1 MKNMKKIYVIAAMM
15 LVTMPLAAQETYE
28 NAKIAQEDL
37 NGTARYV
44 GMGGAMEALGAD
56 LSTIST
62 NPAGI
67 GLFRKSNVN
76 ISFGLVSQDNAKSV
90 MGGNKTNMSFDQA
103 GFVYSSRTGKTSY
116 LNLAFNF
123 HKSRN
128 FNMILSAAAPLQ
140 NASLNKLTYDKGINE
155 LVYPQQKG
163 VDLFV
168 RDAEGRVVGY
178 NHQPDFSQYPY
189 QSCNQLDDM
198 LANGYN
204 FAGLY
209 DVDTEQKI
217 GDIWTYDNANSYQ
230 FDRAHKG
237 YIGVY
242 DFNISGNINNRV
254 YLGITVGLH
263 DVHYKH
269 TSEYT
274 DFMHTAEMT
283 RDYSLTVADSRE
295 ITGTGFDVK
304 AGIIFR
310 PVETSPFRIGLS
322 VSTPTFYELRTS
334 NTTTIFDSDG
344 NSMSSRNINDANNGR
359 CNYKFKLYTPWK
371 FGASLGHTIGTQV
384 ALGLSYEYADYGSMD
399 TRVITGEYYDYW
411 SNSRSTE
418 SRSDKVMNDHTEGT
432 LKGVH
437 TLKLGGEYKPV
448 KDVALRLGYNY
459 VSSMYKK
466 DGFKDGSLDS
476 YGTYVA
482 SATDFTN
489 WEDTHRITLGAGY
502 TYEKFNVSL
511 AYQYSMTKGTFYPF
525 MSYTDT
531 YVSDCNNIVDGVSV
545 KNNRH
550 QLLLTLGYTF

>member
-1 MKNMKKIYVIAAMM
+1 MKKLLMMAALVIG
-15 LVTMPLAAQETYE
+15 TMPMAAQETYE

-56 LSTIST
+56 ISTIST

-67 GLFRKSNVN
+67 GLFRKSNINV
-76 ISFGLVSQDNAKSV
+76 SFGLVSQADATNAV
-90 MGGNKTNMSFDQA
+90 GGNKTNASFDQV
-103 GFVYSSRTGKTSY
+103 GFVYSVRTGKSSF
-116 LNLAFNF
+116 LNMAFNF

-140 NASLNKLTYDKGINE
+140 NASLNKLTYNKGNYGA
-155 LVYPQQKG
+155 VYPQKSG
-163 VDLFV
+163 VDIFL
-168 RDAEGRVVGY
+168 RDDAGEIIDY
-178 NHQPDFSQYPY
+178 NHQPDFNQYPY
-189 QSCNQLDDM
+189 YSCNQIDDM

-204 FAGLY
+204 WTTGG
-209 DVDTEQKI
+209 Q
-217 GDIWTYDNANSYQ
+217 WTYDDAQRYQ

-237 YIGVY
+237 YIGEY

-254 YLGITVGLH
+254 YLGLTVGLH

-269 TSEYT
+269 YSEYT

-304 AGIIFR
+304 LGVIFR

-322 VSTPTFYELRTS
+322 VATPTFYDLRTS
-334 NTTTIFDSDG
+334 NNTYITDSDG

-359 CNYKFKLYTPWK
+359 SSYKFKLYTPWK
-371 FGASLGHTIGTQV
+371 FGLSLGHTIGTQI
-384 ALGLSYEYADYGSMD
+384 ALGASYEYADYSAMD
-399 TRVITGEYYDYW
+399 TRNITGRYYDSWTGTY
-411 SNSRSTE
+411 SDNSS
-418 SRSDKVMNDHTEGT
+418 SDKVMNDHTEIT

-437 TLKLGGEYKPV
+437 TLKLGAEFKPD
-448 KDVALRLGYNY
+448 KDIALRIGYNY
-459 VSSMYKK
+459 VSPMYRS
-466 DGFKDGSLDS
+466 DGFKNGSLDS
-476 YGTYVA
+476 QGSYVA

-489 WEDTHRITLGAGY
+489 WEGTNRITVGGGY
-502 TYEKFNVSL
+502 TVDHFNISL
-511 AYQYSMTKGTFYPF
+511 AYQYSTTKGTFYPF
-525 MSYTDT
+525 MSYTDN
-531 YVSDCNNIVDGVSV
+531 YFYNDDNIVDGVSV

-550 QLLLTLGYTF
+550 QVLLTLVYTF

>member
-1 MKNMKKIYVIAAMM
+1 MKKIFAIAAMM
-15 LVTMPLAAQETYE
+15 VATMPLAAQETYE
-28 NAKIAQEDL
+28 NAKIAMEDL

-56 LSTIST
+56 ISTIST

-67 GLFRKSNVN
+67 GLFRKSNVSL
-76 ISFGLVSQDNAKSV
+76 SFGLVSQADATSV
-90 MGGNKTNMSFDQA
+90 MGGNKTNASFDQI
-103 GFVYSSRTGKTSY
+103 GFVYSARTNKTSY

-128 FNMILSAAAPLQ
+128 FDMILSAAAPLQ
-140 NASLNKLTYDKGINE
+140 NASLNKLTYDKGICE
-155 LVYPQQKG
+155 LVYPQQAG
-163 VDLFV
+163 VDLYV
-168 RDAEGRVVGY
+168 KNEQGQIVGY
-178 NHQPDFSQYPY
+178 NHQPDFSKYPY
-189 QSCNQLDDM
+189 PSCNQLDDM

-204 FAGLY
+204 WAGLY
-209 DVDTEQKI
+209 DMETDQRI
-217 GDIWTYDNANSYQ
+217 GGIWTYDDANRYQ

-237 YIGVY
+237 YIGEY

-254 YLGITVGLH
+254 YLGVTVGIH

-269 TSEYT
+269 YSEYT

-322 VSTPTFYELRTS
+322 VASPTFYELRTS
-334 NTTTIFDSDG
+334 NYTYITDSDG
-344 NSMSSRNINDANNGR
+344 NTMNSNSINDARNGR
-359 CNYKFKLYTPWK
+359 TSYKFKLYTPWK
-371 FGASLGHTIGTQV
+371 FGFSLGHTIGTQV
-384 ALGLSYEYADYGSMD
+384 ALGASYEYADYGSID
-399 TRVITGEYYDYW
+399 TRVITGEYYSYW
-411 SNSRSTE
+411 NDSYSTE
-418 SRSDKVMNDHTEGT
+418 SKSDKEMNAHTERT

-437 TLKLGGEYKPV
+437 TLKLGAEYKPIP
-448 KDVALRLGYNY
+448 DVALRIGYNY
-459 VSSMYKK
+459 VSPIFQK

-482 SATDFTN
+482 SATDYTN
-489 WEDTHRITLGAGY
+489 WEDTHRLTLGAGY
-502 TYEKFNVSL
+502 TYDKFNVSL
-511 AYQYSMTKGTFYPF
+511 AYQLSTTKGQFYPF
-525 MSYTDT
+525 MSYTDN
-531 YVSDCNNIVDGVSV
+531 YVKSCDNVVEGVSV
-545 KNNRH
+545 KNTRH